1 MQDELSKVKII
12 KCDIYIVSGGVTITY
27 LKIVIRNV
35 HVIFIR
41 PSLCTLT
48 RYLSPVHFALW
59 HAKKENVKKK
69 KRQDVTKDRIK
80 KQVAESLK
88 KLYKL

>member
-12 KCDIYIVSGGVTITY
+12 KCDIYIYIVSGGVTITY

-59 HAKKENVKKK
+59 HAKKENVFKKK
-69 KRQDVTKDRIK
+69 AGCNERQNK
-80 KQVAESLK
+80 KASCRK
-88 KLYKL
+88 S

>member
-1 MQDELSKVKII
+1 M
-12 KCDIYIVSGGVTITY
+12 IYIVSGGVTITY

-59 HAKKENVKKK
+59 HAKKEKCFK